1 MLGASIQHTAKRD
14 WKMLLM
20 NFQKFGFDGRWMRI
34 LKEDLHLMMKA
45 NILIG
50 CKQTRVS
57 AVSMQGID
65 L

>member
-1 MLGASIQHTAKRD
+1 
-14 WKMLLM
+14 M
-20 NFQKFGFDGRWMRI
+20 NFQLFGFDGRWMRI
-34 LKEDLHLMMKA
+34 LKEELYLMMKA